1 MKITRID
8 LWLVSIPL
16 AAEFHPAWIP
26 GFHQR
31 ENRFTLVRLVTSD
44 GLEGYSAVQCM
55 GAELAGL
62 GGLLGSYL
70 LGERADD
77 IPSIRQRIREMGYLG
92 WRVGWLEPACWDIL
106 GKAAGKPVYQLLGG
120 EPGRVRLYASTGS
133 VRDASYRADEV
144 AARVDEGFDAVK
156 LRVHDQSLEADIA
169 QIRNTR
175 RAVGDEVI
183 LGVDA
188 NQGWRVAM
196 IADAPRWDLERAT
209 AFCHAAGE
217 AGLAWVEEPLPMD
230 AYAELVA
237 LRKSSPVPVS
247 GGELNNQGLPE
258 FGVMLEKGC
267 FDIYQPDAVFT
278 GGIAATW
285 DIIRRIE
292 AAGAQYSPHTW
303 TNGIGFAINL
313 QLFGAY
319 PERDKKRLEYPLDPP
334 GWVPEGRDGVL
345 TEPWQHDRGWLQLPE
360 RPGLGFEIDAT
371 TLRRHGK
378 RLYTAT
384 PTRVA
389 VRTVL
394 DRGLGEARRLGA
406 LRAARLAARSAVVEA
421 AAETCKSAVD
431 LALE

>member
-16 AAEFHPAWIP
+16 SAEFHPAWIP
-26 GFHQR
+26 GFHQQ

-44 GLEGYSAVQCM
+44 GIEGYSAVQCM
-55 GAELAGL
+55 GGELAGL

-120 EPGRVRLYASTGS
+120 APGKVRLYASTGS

-144 AARVDEGFDAVK
+144 AARMAEGFDAVK

-169 QIRNTR
+169 QIRDTR

-196 IADAPRWDLERAT
+196 IAAAPRWDLERAT
-209 AFCHAAGE
+209 AFCHAAGD

-230 AYAELVA
+230 AYADLVV
-237 LRKSSPVPVS
+237 LRKSSPVPIS

-285 DIIRRIE
+285 EIIRKIE

-319 PERDKKRLEYPLDPP
+319 PGRDHKRLEYPLDPP
-334 GWVPEGRDGVL
+334 GWVPEGRDGL
-345 TEPWQHDRGWLQLPE
+345 LGEPWQHDKGWLDLPS
-360 RPGLGFEIDAT
+360 RPGLGFEIDPAV
-371 TLRRHGK
+371 LRRHGK

-384 PTRVA
+384 RARVA

-394 DRGLGEARRLGA
+394 DRGLAEARRLGA
-406 LRAARLAARSAVVEA
+406 QRDARLKADSEA
-421 AAETCKSAVD
+421 LDAQLASGLSAVD
-431 LALE
+431 IALQ